1 MFRNFYKKYSFTT
14 TMRKGKYMNIDPNK
28 VKELVLVFSKLDEGY
43 QKTLLGHAHR
53 LELMQSEKDRIQKE
67 NITYQTEKQ
76 LHLEVER
83 RTHET
88 VMEMANII
96 RTFKKINDTERAAL
110 IMMANQLAGK
120 SAMQETDISIRIN
133 QKDISMQEYVE
144 KYLMNADYNEAK
156 NMVKDFLHDM
166 A

>member
-1 MFRNFYKKYSFTT
+1 
-14 TMRKGKYMNIDPNK
+14 
-28 VKELVLVFSKLDEGY
+28 
-43 QKTLLGHAHR
+43 
-53 LELMQSEKDRIQKE
+53 
-67 NITYQTEKQ
+67 
-76 LHLEVER
+76 
-83 RTHET
+83 
-88 VMEMANII
+88 MANII